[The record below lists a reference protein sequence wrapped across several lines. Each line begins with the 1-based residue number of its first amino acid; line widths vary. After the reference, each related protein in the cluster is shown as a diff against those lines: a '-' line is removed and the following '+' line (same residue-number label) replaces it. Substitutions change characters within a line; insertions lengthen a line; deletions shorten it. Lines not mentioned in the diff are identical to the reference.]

1 MIGNATGVDVDKE
14 GINFSLFDG
23 FMDWLL
29 WVAAGISLILFLV
42 LCTCISKD
50 RDSRIQIE
58 TVGLNSEGESSI
70 HRLAR
75 KSGET
80 KFLVPVLFFA
90 NFVGIVIF
98 MILDEDMAPV
108 QAILCWFFL
117 SQSLLFGGITTALN
131 VQKKSDMDI
140 LVVVS
145 FLLGSWS

>member
-1 MIGNATGVDVDKE
+1 
-14 GINFSLFDG
+14 
-23 FMDWLL
+23 MDWLL
-29 WVAAGISLILFLV
+29 WTAAGISLILFLV
-42 LCTCISKD
+42 LCACVSKD

-58 TVGLNSEGESSI
+58 TLGLNSDGDSSV
-70 HRLAR
+70 HRLAK
-75 KSGET
+75 KSSET
-80 KFLVPVLFFA
+80 EFLVPVLFFA

-98 MILDEDMAPV
+98 MILDEEMTPV

-140 LVVVS
+140 LVVIS